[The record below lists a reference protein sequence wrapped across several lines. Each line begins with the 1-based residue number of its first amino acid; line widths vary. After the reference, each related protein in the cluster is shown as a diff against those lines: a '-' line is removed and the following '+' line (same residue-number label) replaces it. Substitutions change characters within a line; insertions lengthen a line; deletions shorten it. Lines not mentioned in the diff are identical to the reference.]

1 MAATSYHQGTGR
13 WLTSL
18 GADAREGDTP
28 CLSIGCPMGES
39 QFTTY
44 QLAAPVAHSERGEP
58 LFDLDEAR
66 IGYAGEFYT
75 RAQLAALMTGVYGIY
90 IRYGARLQRP
100 YRPDSAPHLNWA
112 FVRRYGE
119 GV

>member
-1 MAATSYHQGTGR
+1 MAATSFHKETGR

-28 CLSIGCPMGES
+28 CLSIGSPFGDS

-44 QLAAPVAHSERGEP
+44 QLAAPVAMSERGEP

-66 IGYAGEFYT
+66 IAVAGAFYT
-75 RAQLAALMTGVYGIY
+75 RAQIAALMAGVYGLY
-90 IRYGARLQRP
+90 ARFGARLQRP
-100 YRPDSAPHLNWA
+100 YRPDSAPPLDWA

-119 GV
+119 AS